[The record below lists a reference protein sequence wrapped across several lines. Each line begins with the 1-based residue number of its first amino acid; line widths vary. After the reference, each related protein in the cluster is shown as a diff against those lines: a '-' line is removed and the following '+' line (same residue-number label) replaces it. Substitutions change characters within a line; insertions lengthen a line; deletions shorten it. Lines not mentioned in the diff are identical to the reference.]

1 MIGAVKYYWVLVKY
15 APLMQSDSRK
25 THYKTTHFWLV
36 ICKTNL
42 DSKRDPKNV
51 NALECILTSF
61 MSLNSL

>member
-25 THYKTTHFWLV
+25 TRYKTTHFWLV

-51 NALECILTSF
+51 KL
-61 MSLNSL
+61 